1 MNQPQQQTAKVSH
14 EIEYRIYGSDFQ
26 FMEIRLDPEETLI
39 SERGALLYATE
50 GIDVRARLGDGTE
63 ATGGAGYKAVH
74 ATTGK
79 LSRAFK
85 RKMLGESM
93 WLTHFTNTADEA
105 RTLAITSDR
114 PGQIVAIDL
123 AEHGGEIIAEHGA
136 FLAAAAGT
144 QLRMSLKRKIRTSLF
159 GGEGFVLQR
168 IVGDGLVFLH
178 AHGTLHKR
186 RLKDEKLRI
195 DTGCVV
201 AFDGGVTYD
210 ARLAGGP
217 TTMAFAGEGAWLATL
232 SGRGTIWLQSQPR
245 PKHSAA
251 PKSKSRRR

>member
-1 MNQPQQQTAKVSH
+1 MNQQQEQTAKVSH

-63 ATGGAGYKAVH
+63 ATGGAGYKAMH
-74 ATTGK
+74 STTGK
-79 LSRAFK
+79 LSRALK
-85 RKMLGESM
+85 RKMMGESM
-93 WLTHFTNTADEA
+93 WLTHFTNTANEP
-105 RTLAITSDR
+105 RILAITSDR

-123 AEHGGEIIAEHGA
+123 SEHGGEIVAEHGA

-144 QLRMSLKRKIRTSLF
+144 QMRMSLKRKIRTSLF

-178 AHGTLHKR
+178 AHGTLHKKR
-186 RLKDEKLRI
+186 IKDEKLRI

-210 ARLAGGP
+210 ARLSGGP
-217 TTMAFAGEGAWLATL
+217 TMMAFGGEGAWLATL
-232 SGRGTIWLQSQPR
+232 SGKGTIWLQSQPR
-245 PKHSAA
+245 PKPVTSKA
-251 PKSKSRRR
+251 KSRRR